1 MIEFQKLYHKA
12 DVQEYCQFILVD
24 QQNKLREKY
33 AALNKS
39 VSHPNIL
46 FVGDSITEFF
56 PVHELLTSTVRLY
69 NRGIHGITSQQLL
82 KHLDSQVIDL
92 NPNRVFLLIGANDLK
107 TRRPEEVYQ
116 TIQTIIL
123 EIHNQLPETDIVLMS
138 VFPINESPEFIRTPS
153 LRTNHSIS
161 QLNAYLSEL
170 TNDKVYWLDVHDLL
184 CDESGQLKRD
194 LTLDGLHLTVA
205 GYQVVADIINLFL
218 M

>member
-1 MIEFQKLYHKA
+1 M
-12 DVQEYCQFILVD
+12 
-24 QQNKLREKY
+24 
-33 AALNKS
+33 
-39 VSHPNIL
+39 
-46 FVGDSITEFF
+46 
-56 PVHELLTSTVRLY
+56 RLY